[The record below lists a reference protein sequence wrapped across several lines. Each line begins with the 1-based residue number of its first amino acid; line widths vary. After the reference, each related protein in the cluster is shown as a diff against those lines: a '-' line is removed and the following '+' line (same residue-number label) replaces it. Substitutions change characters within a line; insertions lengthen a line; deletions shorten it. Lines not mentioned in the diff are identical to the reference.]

1 MNSQKE
7 RELDIKPIKMK
18 YPEKQRSIQKFKQ
31 WMQQR
36 RYAGQT
42 ISTYTSMLEV
52 FLSHFPD
59 RKVEEITIRDIE
71 EFNYYH
77 VIGKGFSASY
87 QNQVIS
93 AIKLFYLK
101 MLGINFALKELE
113 RPRRGRPLPKVIPK
127 EVVREMLQGIG
138 NLKHRAALTMVYS
151 LGLRRGELLNIRLQD
166 LSSRDLSLSV
176 RNAKGNKDRVL
187 PVPEKLMKLVVTYY
201 RAYKPE
207 KWLFEGDKPGQP
219 YSGMSLGKIFH
230 RYLGKVLKNHNFTLH
245 CLRHSFATHLLEA
258 GTDLRYIQEM
268 LGHKSSRTT
277 EIYTHVS
284 TKSLRNVK
292 NPIEDFDI

>member
-1 MNSQKE
+1 MKTINDQE
-7 RELDIKPIKMK
+7 RKKQV
-18 YPEKQRSIQKFKQ
+18 EKFRQ

-42 ISTYTSMLEV
+42 IKTYSSMLEV
-52 FLSHFPD
+52 FLMHFPVKD
-59 RKVEEITIRDIE
+59 IKDIGLKDIE

-77 VIGKGFSASY
+77 VIGKGFSVSY
-87 QNQVIS
+87 QNQMIN

-101 MLGINFALKELE
+101 MLGIRMEFSHIE

-127 EVVREMLQGIG
+127 ETIKEMLQGIG
-138 NLKHRAALTMVYS
+138 NMKHRAALTMVYS
-151 LGLRRGELLNIRLQD
+151 LGLRRGELLSIRLKD
-166 LSSRDLSLSV
+166 LSSRDLTLSI
-176 RNAKGNKDRVL
+176 RNAKGKKDRIL
-187 PVPEKLMKLVVTYY
+187 PVPEKLMRLIISYY

-207 KWLFEGDKPGQP
+207 YWLFEGNKPGRQ
-219 YSGMSLGKIFH
+219 YSATSLANIFH
-230 RYLGKVLKNHNFTLH
+230 RNLEKVVKNHNFTLH
-245 CLRHSFATHLLEA
+245 CLRHSYATHLLEG
-258 GTDLRYIQEM
+258 GTDIRFIQEL
-268 LGHKSSRTT
+268 LGHKSTKTT

>member
-1 MNSQKE
+1 
-7 RELDIKPIKMK
+7 MK
-18 YPEKQRSIQKFKQ
+18 YPEKQRSVQKFKQ

-36 RYAGQT
+36 RYADQT

-52 FLSHFPD
+52 FLSHFPE
-59 RKVEEITIRDIE
+59 RKIEEITIRDIE

-87 QNQVIS
+87 QNQMIN

-101 MLGINFALKELE
+101 MLGINFGLKELE
-113 RPRRGRPLPKVIPK
+113 RPRKSRPLPKVIPK
-127 EVVREMLQGIG
+127 EYVKDMLQRIP
-138 NLKHRAALTMVYS
+138 NIKHKAALTLVYS
-151 LGLRRGELLNIRLQD
+151 LGLRRGELLNIRLSD
-166 LSSRDLSLSV
+166 LSSKTFTLVV

-187 PVPEKLMKLVVTYY
+187 PVPEKLMRLIIIYY
-201 RAYKPE
+201 RSYKPE
-207 KWLFEGDKPGQP
+207 YWLFEGERAGKK
-219 YSGMSLGKIFH
+219 YSATSLSRIFH
-230 RYLGKVLKNHNFTLH
+230 RYLPVVLKNHNFTLH
-245 CLRHSFATHLLEA
+245 CLRHSFATHLLEG

-284 TKSLRNVK
+284 TKSLSNIK

>member
-1 MNSQKE
+1 MKQVNDTEQKE
-7 RELDIKPIKMK
+7 FIR
-18 YPEKQRSIQKFKQ
+18 KFRQ

-36 RYAGQT
+36 RYADQT
-42 ISTYTSMLEV
+42 IRTYASMLET
-52 FLSHFPD
+52 FLSHFPGRD
-59 RKVEEITIRDIE
+59 IVDIGIRDIE

-87 QNQVIS
+87 QNQMIN

-101 MLGINFALKELE
+101 MLGINFGLKELE
-113 RPRRGRPLPKVIPK
+113 RPRRGRPLPKVISK

-138 NLKHRAALTMVYS
+138 NLKHRAALSMIYS

-166 LSSRDLSLSV
+166 LNSRDLTLSV
-176 RNAKGNKDRVL
+176 RNAKGKKDRVL
-187 PVPEKLMKLVVTYY
+187 PVPEKLMKLVITYY
-201 RAYKPE
+201 RAYRPE
-207 KWLFEGDKPGQP
+207 KWLFEGARPCQP
-219 YSGMSLGKIFH
+219 YSGTSLGKIFH

-292 NPIEDFDI
+292 NPIEDFEI

>member
-1 MNSQKE
+1 MKNQKYTE
-7 RELDIKPIKMK
+7 V
-18 YPEKQRSIQKFKQ
+18 QRFRQ
-31 WMQQR
+31 WMRQR
-36 RYAGQT
+36 RYAEQT
-42 ISTYTSMLEV
+42 IKTYTGMLEV
-52 FLSHFPD
+52 FFSHFPEK
-59 RKVEEITIRDIE
+59 RVEEIRLSDIE

-87 QNQVIS
+87 QNQVIN

-101 MLGINFALKELE
+101 MLGMNMALKELE

-127 EVVREMLQGIG
+127 EAVREMLQGIG

-151 LGLRRGELLNIRLQD
+151 LGLRRGELLNIRLLD
-166 LSSRDLSLSV
+166 LSSRDLTLSV

-187 PVPEKLMKLVVTYY
+187 PVPEKLMRLIITYY
-201 RAYKPE
+201 RAYKPVY
-207 KWLFEGDKPGQP
+207 WLFEGEKPGRQ
-219 YSGMSLGKIFH
+219 YSATSMANIFH
-230 RYLGKVLKNHNFTLH
+230 RNLEKVIKNHNFTLH
-245 CLRHSFATHLLEA
+245 CLRHSFATHLLEG
-258 GTDLRYIQEM
+258 GTDIRYIQEM